1 MADPMAQLTDLVT
14 DLTGV
19 VREVK
24 EGFTNLAKDVKEV
37 KNDVKALKNGFGAT
51 IAATPL
57 ATLLHRDMQIVDDT
71 ATLRDAIVGVRGS
84 GSGTFSFM
92 KRTDKDGKRTDK
104 DGKKIIEYLVVT
116 CAHCCLEYKMSGK
129 MQFVTIPKELAG
141 MVEGVYILKEYYSFG
156 ASYKKNR
163 KHDIILLK
171 LSKFPKDVD
180 LDKVPSWEEEVH
192 NASKQKTF
200 QGFDVAGES
209 LKSPIVGRRVVFDK
223 ESGVWRFMPSSN
235 PEPGHSGTLMIGF
248 SSKKVSGYIMSGET
262 THEPRVLGVY
272 TGLSEFQ
279 DNKLNPRGIICP
291 IAAAKDFE
299 YFSRV
304 KIESGKHVCLIEQNQ
319 EGAMYTVTE
328 KYDETNEIQSLA
340 ADSGICGIFIEAP
353 YTSQNHIQTIAST
366 SMPREQPD
374 TVCCFM

>member
-1 MADPMAQLTDLVT
+1 MQSNNNSQNRRRELGALNSVLNCPLPDTTDKENAKCSRPDSGELSTTSSSTNSDSMADPMAQLTDLVT

-37 KNDVKALKNGFGAT
+37 KNDVKALKNGSGAT

-171 LSKFPKDVD
+171 LSKFSEYVKLVFEPEKTNHDIDFCQGKKALTRMIHPTEINHQIKSQNSRKSLVNAQSWDLFSFSQHMARLGQPSPDEQTLLATEALCTHTRTPHERAREEKGMNATVD
-180 LDKVPSWEEEVH
+180 
-192 NASKQKTF
+192 
-200 QGFDVAGES
+200 
-209 LKSPIVGRRVVFDK
+209 
-223 ESGVWRFMPSSN
+223 
-235 PEPGHSGTLMIGF
+235 F
-248 SSKKVSGYIMSGET
+248 S
-262 THEPRVLGVY
+262 
-272 TGLSEFQ
+272 
-279 DNKLNPRGIICP
+279 D
-291 IAAAKDFE
+291 
-299 YFSRV
+299 
-304 KIESGKHVCLIEQNQ
+304 
-319 EGAMYTVTE
+319 
-328 KYDETNEIQSLA
+328 
-340 ADSGICGIFIEAP
+340 GIFGSLTGSADHKGP
-353 YTSQNHIQTIAST
+353 G
-366 SMPREQPD
+366 
-374 TVCCFM
+374 F